1 MTRDFQF
8 YRHFMALV
16 WFCRVGGVTAGTF
29 CALSTLVRQLEA
41 ESSVDVYQVAK
52 MFNLMRPRTFTDVVS
67 QSEAPTVPAW
77 CTVAILCQKA
87 FSLQQHSF
95 SISFSF
101 RSSTSSCTKP
111 CWAWLA
117 HRRTRGRSSPLTTT
131 EQSQGALSAQPR
143 ALSPWCNYGNGAP
156 NLPVWTLACLT
167 VFSF

>member
-95 SISFSF
+95 SIPFLIQEQYQFLYKAMLSLVGTQEDE
-101 RSSTSSCTKP
+101 RMLQSSD
-111 CWAWLA
+111 
-117 HRRTRGRSSPLTTT
+117 
-131 EQSQGALSAQPR
+131 
-143 ALSPWCNYGNGAP
+143 NNG
-156 NLPVWTLACLT
+156 T
-167 VFSF
+167 VPGGTAESLESLV